1 MHELTKWDYAAKLIE
16 LLKKCGIDN
25 DAKVDEDYRMTTKI
39 TIYVLSVY
47 PLKRGKNF
55 NQFFK
60 MAQDLRLD

>member
-25 DAKVDEDYRMTTKI
+25 DAKVDEDY
-39 TIYVLSVY
+39 VLSVY